1 MGTGYKN
8 IISYARNKLYHPYNF
23 WWQDHVNTWVEIDLF
38 RLPEKSW
45 RFWRFDVIVIISDVI
60 ILFNVIMLWV
70 ELCYVTE
77 SKEMCACIQQNRN
90 RRKSVFVFP
99 VKEFNS
105 EAAGL

>member
-1 MGTGYKN
+1 
-8 IISYARNKLYHPYNF
+8 
-23 WWQDHVNTWVEIDLF
+23 
-38 RLPEKSW
+38 
-45 RFWRFDVIVIISDVI
+45 
-60 ILFNVIMLWV
+60 MLWV

-77 SKEMCACIQQNRN
+77 SKEMCTCIQQNRN